1 MGHLL
6 GLNPARFSLF
16 RMHRPLH
23 VLGALKFKPTEAEA
37 AIHLPSTARL
47 TFSSSGCRVACVA
60 EALVL
65 YSVSQQ
71 FEGRVRHTV
80 VFRRFGSAAE
90 GAVIV
95 SV

>member
-1 MGHLL
+1 MKHTSRGSGPSVFNGFEGRVRHTLASH
-6 GLNPARFSLF
+6 NPARFSLF

-65 YSVSQQ
+65 
-71 FEGRVRHTV
+71 
-80 VFRRFGSAAE
+80 VFLNGSKV
-90 GAVIV
+90 G
-95 SV
+95 